1 MKTLRTICLTLTLL
15 LGSVGTSWGADFY
28 KGLAAA
34 QSGDFATA
42 LREFRPLAEQ
52 GVADA
57 QYNLGKMYYFGKGV
71 PQDYKTAVKWFTLAA
86 EQGIA
91 GAQTNLGLMYYNGEG
106 VPQDDKSALKW
117 YTLAAEQGDAPAQFN
132 LGLMYANGY
141 GVPLDNKTAVKWY
154 TLAAE
159 QGDAD
164 AQTNLG
170 VMYEQGRGVPLD
182 NKTAVKW
189 YTLAA
194 EQGDADAQNNLG
206 FMYENGYGV
215 IQDNV
220 YAHMWYNIAASSGGS
235 KFAPN
240 NRDRIARIMT
250 PSQLAK
256 AQDLARNF
264 VPGNSSRTTPPE
276 KSSPKSDE
284 IVSASSGSGFAVS
297 SNGHVITNY
306 HVIEGCQNVK
316 IHHNGKSI
324 PANVVTFDP
333 QNDLA
338 LLKGNFRP
346 STVLPLSTNSPEL
359 LQDVYVAGYP
369 FGRKISTGVKVTKGI
384 ISSLTGIGNNFSN
397 IQIDAALQPGNSGG
411 PILDERGNVVGVA
424 VAKLDV
430 KKTLKNYG
438 VIPEDTNF
446 GIKTSVV
453 RSILKSSNVNLL
465 KPNQR
470 KISKSNLG
478 KMISDGTYYLS
489 CWMTTTQ
496 IEKMRSK
503 KVIFQNLE

>member
-15 LGSVGTSWGADFY
+15 LGSVGTSWGADFN

-42 LREFRPLAEQ
+42 LGEWRPLAEQ

-86 EQGIA
+86 EQGYA
-91 GAQTNLGLMYYNGEG
+91 GAQY
-106 VPQDDKSALKW
+106 
-117 YTLAAEQGDAPAQFN
+117 
-132 LGLMYANGY
+132 
-141 GVPLDNKTAVKWY
+141 
-154 TLAAE
+154 
-159 QGDAD
+159 
-164 AQTNLG
+164 NLG
-170 VMYEQGRGVPLD
+170 VMYD
-182 NKTAVKW
+182 NG
-189 YTLAA
+189 
-194 EQGDADAQNNLG
+194 E
-206 FMYENGYGV
+206 GV

-220 YAHMWYNIAASSGGS
+220 YAHMWWNIAASSGDKDAIG
-235 KFAPN
+235 
-240 NRDRIARIMT
+240 NRDIIAKRMT

-264 VPGNSSRTTPPE
+264 VPRNTTQTTPPE

-438 VIPEDTNF
+438 VIPENTNF

>member
-1 MKTLRTICLTLTLL
+1 MKTLTRTICLTLTLL
-15 LGSVGTSWGADFY
+15 LGSVGTSWGADFD

-42 LREFRPLAEQ
+42 LREFRPLAQQ
-52 GVADA
+52 GYAEA
-57 QYNLGKMYYFGKGV
+57 QYQLGVMYYNRKGG
-71 PQDYKTAVKWFTLAA
+71 PLYKTVLKWYTLAA
-86 EQGIA
+86 EQGYA
-91 GAQTNLGLMYYNGEG
+91 RAQNNLGVMYYNGEG
-106 VPQDDKSALKW
+106 VSQDYKIALKW
-117 YTLAAEQGDAPAQFN
+117 YTLAAEQGDDFAQYN

-159 QGDAD
+159 QGHAK
-164 AQTNLG
+164 AQSTLG
-170 VMYEQGRGVPLD
+170 VMYYNGEGVS
-182 NKTAVKW
+182 
-189 YTLAA
+189 
-194 EQGDADAQNNLG
+194 
-206 FMYENGYGV
+206 
-215 IQDNV
+215 QDNV
-220 YAHMWYNIAASSGGS
+220 YAHMWLNIAASSGHKSAS
-235 KFAPN
+235 K
-240 NRDRIARIMT
+240 NRDIIAKRMT

-264 VPGNSSRTTPPE
+264 VPRNTTQTTPPE